1 MLKILIKKQMQEVG
15 AFLYQDRKKGT
26 RRSGK
31 NLIAYLL
38 LLAVL
43 YLMFGGIF
51 FQVSQWMCGSFLAV
65 GLGWLYYALMGMIS
79 IVLGVF
85 GSVFNTYASLY
96 MAKDNEM
103 LLSLP
108 VKPRDILLARLVGV
122 YIMGLFYEALVMVP
136 AILVYMINA
145 GWDLKALL
153 CGLLL
158 MFVLSFFVL
167 MLSCLLGWGVALI
180 SSHLKHKSYI
190 TVVLSLA
197 FLTAYYYVYFK
208 ASSYLQLMLENAVM
222 VGNVVK
228 SKGAPVYYM
237 GLAGTGDV
245 LSLLI
250 VAVLTAALLGLTYVI
265 MMRSFE
271 KIMMTNK
278 GEKKAVYKEK
288 EMKAETAGNALFR
301 KEMKRFTGSATY
313 MLNCG
318 LGALML
324 LLVPVMLLW
333 KSAELEKMIAVMELG
348 DSVVL
353 LLAAALCSVT
363 AMNDITAPSISLEG
377 KNLWILQSLPVSA
390 WEIFRA
396 KLKLHLLLTF
406 VPLVVCMAGVCY
418 VIPLELPAIA
428 VLIGVL
434 ISFVLFTALF
444 GLALGLKMPL
454 LSWTNE
460 TVPVKQAGNVMIALF
475 GSWAVIVVFGG
486 IYFLLD
492 QWLGPAA
499 YLLFCMAV
507 LLAVDA
513 GLVFWL
519 KGTGSRIF
527 ENL

>member
-26 RRSGK
+26 RRSRK
-31 NLIAYLL
+31 NFIVYLL

-51 FQVSQWMCGSFLAV
+51 FQVSQWMCAPLLAV
-65 GLGWLYYALMGMIS
+65 GLGWLYYALMGMTS

-122 YIMGLFYEALVMVP
+122 YIMGLFYEALVIIP
-136 AILVYMINA
+136 AILVYIMNT
-145 GWDLKALL
+145 GWEWKALL
-153 CGLLL
+153 SGLFL

-180 SSHLKHKSYI
+180 SSRLKHKSYI

-197 FLTAYYYVYFK
+197 FLAAYYYVYFK
-208 ASSYLQLMLENAVM
+208 ASSYLQMMLENAVM
-222 VGNVVK
+222 VGNAVK
-228 SKGAPVYYM
+228 SKGALVYYM

-245 LSLLI
+245 LSFLI
-250 VAVLTAALLGLTYVI
+250 VAVLTAALLALTYVI
-265 MMRSFE
+265 MIRSFE

-288 EMKAETAGNALFR
+288 EMRAETAGNALFR
-301 KEMKRFTGSATY
+301 KEVKRFTSSATY

-318 LGALML
+318 LGVIML
-324 LLVPVMLLW
+324 LFVPVMLLW
-333 KSAELEKMIAVMELG
+333 KSADLKQMLAVMEPG
-348 DSVVL
+348 DAVVL
-353 LLAAALCSVT
+353 LLAAAVCSVA

-377 KNLWILQSLPVSA
+377 KNIWILQSLPVSA
-390 WEIFRA
+390 WEIFGA
-396 KLKLHLLLTF
+396 KLKLHLLLTLI
-406 VPLVVCMAGVCY
+406 PLAVCMAGVCY
-418 VIPLELPAIA
+418 VVPLELPAIA

-434 ISFVLFTALF
+434 VSFVLFTALF
-444 GLALGLKMPL
+444 GLVLGLKMPL

-475 GSWAVIVVFGG
+475 GSWAVILVFGG
-486 IYFLLD
+486 VYFLLD
-492 QWLGPAA
+492 QWLSASG
-499 YLLFCMAV
+499 YLLCCMAV
-507 LLAVDA
+507 LSAADI
-513 GLVFWL
+513 GMIFWL
-519 KGTGSRIF
+519 KETGSRIF